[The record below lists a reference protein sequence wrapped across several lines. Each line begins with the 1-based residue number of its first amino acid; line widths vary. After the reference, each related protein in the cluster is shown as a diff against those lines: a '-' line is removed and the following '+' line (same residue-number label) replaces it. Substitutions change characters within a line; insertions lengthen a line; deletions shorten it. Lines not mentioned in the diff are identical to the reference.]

1 LELFFATQ
9 TFQEC
14 ATDLLIKDQRNLKML
29 KMVVQNAIS
38 VILLFLGI
46 INSRNIQVSAWMK
59 PIITKK
65 LMKPLHY
72 TLTDDPRPP
81 RDMLMQVI
89 ERKHNEV
96 TALEE
101 KYKDTDTDV
110 GLRLRCLVYL

>member
-1 LELFFATQ
+1 
-9 TFQEC
+9 
-14 ATDLLIKDQRNLKML
+14 MV

-38 VILLFLGI
+38 VITILLLLLLLLP
-46 INSRNIQVSAWMK
+46 SKNIQVSAWMK